1 MTDLIS
7 FQQFSDLNTVGVL
20 LLLATNIILVIGYF
34 ASDKIKKLVLINIS
48 YKKWIAL
55 MTAILAVGIVGAN
68 MYEYVYNDPP
78 CMFCW
83 YQRVTIYGMF
93 IVCLVELA
101 RDTRVAHV
109 FINVFAVITALVA
122 TYHYS
127 FHFRKYVLDESALT
141 MPCSGNPLVAS
152 CESAKVV
159 SFGFAT
165 MPMMSIILAVA
176 VVSITLVLFK
186 KQDK

>member
-1 MTDLIS
+1 MQEYIS
-7 FQQFSDLNTVGVL
+7 FQQFSDLNTIGVL
-20 LLLATNIILVIGYF
+20 ALLALNIVLAIGYF
-34 ASDKIKKLVLINIS
+34 TSTKIKNFLLGIS
-48 YKKWIAL
+48 YKKWIVL
-55 MTAILAVGIVGAN
+55 TTAILAVGIVGAN

-93 IVCLVELA
+93 IVCLVELMKN
-101 RDTRVAHV
+101 TRVAHMFV
-109 FINVFAVITALVA
+109 SVFAGITALVA

-141 MPCSGNPLVAS
+141 MPCSTNPLVAS

-165 MPMMSIILAVA
+165 MPMMSMIVA
-176 VVSITLVLFK
+176 VTVILISLILCK
-186 KQDK
+186 KVAK

>member
-1 MTDLIS
+1 MADIIS
-7 FQQFSDLNTVGVL
+7 FQQFSDLNTIAVL
-20 LLLATNIILVIGYF
+20 ILLILNIALGIGYF
-34 ASDKIKKLVLINIS
+34 ASSKIKNFLLGVS
-48 YKKWIAL
+48 YKKWIAF

-68 MYEYVYNDPP
+68 MYEYAYNDPP

-101 RDTRVAHV
+101 RNTRVAHM
-109 FINVFAVITALVA
+109 FINTFAVITALTA

-141 MPCSGNPLVAS
+141 MPCSNNPLVAS

-165 MPMMSIILAVA
+165 MPMMSIILAVT
-176 VVSITLVLFK
+176 VVSITLVLFRK
-186 KQDK
+186 ENK

>member
-1 MTDLIS
+1 MSEYIS
-7 FQQFSDLNTVGVL
+7 FQQFSDLNTIGVL
-20 LLLATNIILVIGYF
+20 ALLALNIVLAIGYF
-34 ASDKIKKLVLINIS
+34 TSTKIKSFLLGIS
-48 YKKWIAL
+48 YKKWIAII
-55 MTAILAVGIVGAN
+55 TSILVVGIIGAN
-68 MYEYVYNDPP
+68 IYQYSYGDEP

-93 IVCLVELA
+93 IVCLVELMKN
-101 RDTRVAHV
+101 TRVAHM
-109 FINVFAVITALVA
+109 FINAFAIITALTA

-141 MPCSGNPLVAS
+141 MPCSANPLVAS

-165 MPMMSIILAVA
+165 MPMMSIIVA
-176 VVSITLVLFK
+176 VTVILISLILCK
-186 KQDK
+186 KVAK

>member
-1 MTDLIS
+1 MSEYIT

-20 LLLATNIILVIGYF
+20 LLLATNIILIIGYF
-34 ASDKIKKLVLINIS
+34 ASAKIKNFLLGIS
-48 YKKWIAL
+48 YRKWIAL
-55 MTAILAVGIVGAN
+55 STALLAVGIVGAN

-93 IVCLVELA
+93 LVCLVELVK
-101 RDTRVAHV
+101 RTRVAHMFV
-109 FINVFAVITALVA
+109 NVFAIITALTA

-127 FHFRKYVLDESALT
+127 FHFRRYVLGESELT
-141 MPCSGNPLVAS
+141 MPCSSNPLVAS

-165 MPMMSIILAVA
+165 MPMMSIIVSLAIISISLLLYKK
-176 VVSITLVLFK
+176 VSK
-186 KQDK
+186 

>member
-1 MTDLIS
+1 MSDIIS
-7 FQQFSDLNTVGVL
+7 FQQFSDLNTIGVL
-20 LLLATNIILVIGYF
+20 TLLILNIILVIGYF
-34 ASDKIKKLVLINIS
+34 TSDKIKSLLTKISYEAWIWLIVLILG
-48 YKKWIAL
+48 A
-55 MTAILAVGIVGAN
+55 GIVGAN

-93 IVCLVELA
+93 IVCLVELMKN
-101 RDTRVAHV
+101 TRVAHIFV
-109 FINVFAVITALVA
+109 SVFAGITALVA

-127 FHFRKYVLDESALT
+127 FHFRKYVLNESALT
-141 MPCSGNPLVAS
+141 MPCSNNPLIAS

-165 MPMMSIILAVA
+165 MPMMSIIVA
-176 VVSITLVLFK
+176 ITIILISIILCKKVSK
-186 KQDK
+186 